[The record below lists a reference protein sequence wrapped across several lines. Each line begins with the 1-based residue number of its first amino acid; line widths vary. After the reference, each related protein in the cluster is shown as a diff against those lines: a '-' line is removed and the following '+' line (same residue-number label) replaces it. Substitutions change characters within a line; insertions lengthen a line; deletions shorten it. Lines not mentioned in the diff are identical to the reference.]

1 MLDAAGA
8 THVSQ
13 SLRHW
18 GAPLS
23 PWPDIADEMIHPS
36 FTDITDHLVQRSL
49 TARYQPYAWRE
60 CQNSFRFRSNC
71 TVVSQVRFLK
81 PLGMCQSFYEPKR
94 QIETSW

>member
-36 FTDITDHLVQRSL
+36 FTDITERLVSIYRAGPES
-49 TARYQPYAWRE
+49 TICSE
-60 CQNSFRFRSNC
+60 GMS
-71 TVVSQVRFLK
+71 K
-81 PLGMCQSFYEPKR
+81 PLSLEQVTVLLSLR
-94 QIETSW
+94 